1 MPQPPPWVSGTTPS
15 MFGILRQQSARCWR
29 AIMRLVA
36 AEQFTVVTMPM

>member
-1 MPQPPPWVSGTTPS
+1 MPQPPPCVSGTTPS
-15 MFGILRQQSARCWR
+15 MFGYWASSGAIFA

>member
-15 MFGILRQQSARCWR
+15 MLGYCASSGSSLA

>member
-1 MPQPPPWVSGTTPS
+1 VSGTTPS
-15 MFGILRQQSARCWR
+15 MLGYWASIGSSLA